1 MTVGRN
7 IRMKKAKYI
16 YHSNSKIYA
25 LYFAHSRTM
34 YYNTAFEGGVKVY
47 LLVQNE
53 KKDQVQST

>member
-1 MTVGRN
+1 
-7 IRMKKAKYI
+7 MKKAKYI